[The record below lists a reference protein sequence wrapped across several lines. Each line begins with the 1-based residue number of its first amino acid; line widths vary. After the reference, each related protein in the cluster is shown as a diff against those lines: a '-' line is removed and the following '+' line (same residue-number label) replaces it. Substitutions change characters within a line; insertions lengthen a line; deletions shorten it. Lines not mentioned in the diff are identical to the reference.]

1 MSHIN
6 SIGAGL
12 FSDLSIYNGTVND
25 FSTTDT
31 QAEFAA
37 LFGTENNTPGAATF
51 SRVKNVREF
60 PAMGVPPNIVNVPSY
75 GQKSS
80 QQIQGQADA
89 PNLELT
95 LNFVP
100 ADWASGTVLGDMV
113 GDGKLHVFRFTILN
127 AEPTA
132 VDNTKY
138 ASTVGG
144 LGSVQNSHYY
154 WVGKVEAL
162 AVQPQLSDAN
172 TATLTLSLQSKLY
185 GAYTV

>member
-1 MSHIN
+1 
-6 SIGAGL
+6 
-12 FSDLSIYNGTVND
+12 
-25 FSTTDT
+25 
-31 QAEFAA
+31 
-37 LFGTENNTPGAATF
+37 
-51 SRVKNVREF
+51 
-60 PAMGVPPNIVNVPSY
+60 
-75 GQKSS
+75 
-80 QQIQGQADA
+80 
-89 PNLELT
+89 LELT

-100 ADWASGTVLGDMV
+100 ADWASGTILGDMV

-132 VDNTKY
+132 ADATKY

-144 LGSVQNSHYY
+144 IGSVQNSHYY
-154 WVGKVEAL
+154 WIGKVEAM